1 MSLSASTWLPA
12 CTAHQPPIRSPAP
25 SFQSRHTFSHT
36 TPPQPTAPSSH
47 APATQVKWVDRGADR
62 EEVLVSIST
71 DGRVTQW
78 STAKGLEHT
87 DLMKLKRLARQAP
100 AAGSAAVTGK
110 LAASGTVASGLGT
123 KTSKSAAAAAA
134 AAAGEQDALVS
145 RHSGGMSFDFSSR
158 DHRIYLAGALR
169 GRWWV
174 LCARGMVPL
183 PAAPGINTA
192 CPPRILHT

>member
-1 MSLSASTWLPA
+1 M
-12 CTAHQPPIRSPAP
+12 
-25 SFQSRHTFSHT
+25 
-36 TPPQPTAPSSH
+36 
-47 APATQVKWVDRGADR
+47 
-62 EEVLVSIST
+62 SIST

-110 LAASGTVASGLGT
+110 LAGSGTVASGLGT
-123 KTSKSAAAAAA
+123 KAGKSAAA

-158 DHRIYLAGALR
+158 DHRIYLAGALALLDLGCCGPR
-169 GRWWV
+169 PGGGGRALASSMQHLDISV
-174 LCARGMVPL
+174 RETTIQHVP
-183 PAAPGINTA
+183 A
-192 CPPRILHT
+192 